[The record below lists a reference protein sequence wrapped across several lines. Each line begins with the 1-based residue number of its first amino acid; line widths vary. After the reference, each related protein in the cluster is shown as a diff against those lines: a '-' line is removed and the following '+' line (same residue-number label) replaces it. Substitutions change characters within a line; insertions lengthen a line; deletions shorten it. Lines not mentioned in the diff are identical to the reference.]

1 MYVEL
6 VRVPETIETFFT
18 AVVVAVTRKISNW
31 STTEPV
37 ADVFCVATSI
47 DHTPVAYEP
56 GTVPSKI
63 QPTDCGLTPA
73 VPVVALAAVLGK
85 YGHVAAVV
93 PFAMPVPVV
102 AAAPGV
108 SDIWATEALAET
120 TVDAVDVRYSNCAA
134 AIRAYGVGAG
144 SGFPVTLQGVEGEIG
159 LYARTYLI
167 CQVTGYV

>member
-6 VRVPETIETFFT
+6 ERVPVTSKILVT

-47 DHTPVAYEP
+47 DQTPVAYEP
-56 GTVPSKI
+56 GAVPSKI
-63 QPTDCGLTPA
+63 QPTDRGLTPA

-85 YGHVAAVV
+85 YGHVASVV

-108 SDIWATEALAET
+108 SESCATEALAET
-120 TVDAVDVRYSNCAA
+120 TVDAVDVRYSN
-134 AIRAYGVGAG
+134 
-144 SGFPVTLQGVEGEIG
+144 
-159 LYARTYLI
+159 
-167 CQVTGYV
+167 